1 MLIDELKN
9 QIEGDIL
16 TDDTTLKKY
25 STDASLFEVRPQIV
39 IFPKNK
45 EDIEKILK
53 TVNKENEN
61 IGSGDKKYS
70 VTIRSAGTCMAGGSL
85 NDSIILDVTKY
96 INKLEKPDVE
106 KKEVY
111 FEPGLYYRDFEK
123 EMNKYGLMYPAFP
136 ASKDLC
142 AMGGIIGNN
151 GAGEK
156 TLKYGKAENFIEE
169 LDTVLS
175 DGSTATFKEISIDE
189 ARQKGEQDNLE
200 GKIYKGI
207 LNIIENNE
215 ELIKSAKPKVSK
227 NSAGYYIWNVLN
239 REKNTFDMTKL
250 IVGSQGT
257 LAMATKAKMRLV
269 DIPKEEGMLAVFF
282 KNRSHLG
289 QIVNLALKYDPE
301 SVEAYDD
308 KTVKLALK
316 FWTGFIKKKGLF
328 GAAKLG
334 LSFIPEMIEMIK
346 GGVPTLVMLV
356 NFTSD
361 NKNEIKEKI
370 DSLEY
375 DLKAYK
381 ELTEKEALTKAKAA
395 KYWTIRHDAFALLR
409 EHMKER
415 RTAPFIDDVIVPPE
429 VFPEFLPKLEALL
442 DSYGLVYNIHGHAG
456 NGNFH
461 VIPLMDFHKKENV
474 DVVLELGD
482 KVYDLVLSYGG
493 SITAEHNDGIIRTP
507 YLKKQYSPEII
518 SIFKEI
524 KGIFDPQN
532 VLNPGK
538 KVDGDVET
546 IRKYIKIE
554 K

>member
-1 MLIDELKN
+1 MIVEELKK

-16 TDDTTLKKY
+16 VDDATLKKY
-25 STDASLFEVRPQIV
+25 STDASIFEVRPQIV

-45 EDIEKILK
+45 EDIEKIVK
-53 TVNKENEN
+53 IVNTENEN
-61 IGSGDKKYS
+61 ISPGEKKYS

-96 INKLEKPDVE
+96 INKLEKPDTE
-106 KKEVY
+106 KKEVS

-169 LDTVLS
+169 LETVLS
-175 DGSTATFKEISIDE
+175 DGSTATFKKISIDE
-189 ARQKGEQDNLE
+189 ARQKGQKNTLE
-200 GKIYKGI
+200 GNIYAGI

-215 ELIKSAKPKVSK
+215 GLIKTAKPKVSK
-227 NSAGYYIWNVLN
+227 NSAGYYIWNVVDK
-239 REKNTFDMTKL
+239 EKNTFDITKL

-257 LAMATKAKMRLV
+257 LAMVTKAKMKLV
-269 DIPKEEGMLAVFF
+269 DIQKEEGMLAIFF
-282 KNRSHLG
+282 KNRIHLG
-289 QIVNLALKYDPE
+289 QIVNLALKYNPE

-308 KTVKLALK
+308 KTVRLALK
-316 FWTGFIKKKGLF
+316 FWVGFIKKKGLF
-328 GAAKLG
+328 GAVKLG
-334 LSFIPEMIEMIK
+334 LSFIPEMIEMLK

-361 NKNEIKEKI
+361 NKTEIKEKI
-370 DSLEY
+370 KSLEY
-375 DLKAYK
+375 DLKTYK
-381 ELTEKEALTKAKAA
+381 ELTEKEALTKTKAA

-442 DSYGLVYNIHGHAG
+442 DSYDLIYNIHGHAG

-461 VIPLMDFHKKENV
+461 IIPLMDFHKKESV
-474 DVVLELGD
+474 DVVLELGE

-518 SIFKEI
+518 NIFKEI
-524 KGIFDPQN
+524 KVIFDPQN
-532 VLNPGK
+532 ILNPGK
-538 KVDGDVET
+538 KVGGDIET